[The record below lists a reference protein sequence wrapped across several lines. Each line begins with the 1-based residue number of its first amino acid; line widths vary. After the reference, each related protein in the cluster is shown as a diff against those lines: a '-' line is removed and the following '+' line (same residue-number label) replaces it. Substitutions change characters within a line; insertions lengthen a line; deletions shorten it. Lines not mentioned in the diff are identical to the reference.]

1 MRQFHAQYIWTAF
14 IDLVPYL
21 WVTLA
26 MMAGT
31 VFFGG
36 LLGLLL
42 ARAKIRR
49 GKLSRALAEVYIYLT
64 RCIPSIV
71 MLFVVYYG
79 LPEFLLTFGID
90 MNHVGKGV
98 FVIITFSVLFSS
110 TMCEVFRSAY
120 LSVDPG
126 QTEAALSIGMSGW
139 QAFYRIVLPQC
150 TVYALPN
157 FANLLVNLMKEGAL
171 AYTIGLIDI
180 MGEGQML
187 IGRNQGSYVLETYL
201 ALTILYWILTLVI
214 EKAFGAIERKLSK
227 GKKVLT
233 S

>member
-110 TMCEVFRSAY
+110 AMCEVLRSAY

-126 QTEAALSIGMSGW
+126 QMEAALSIGMSRK
-139 QAFYRIVLPQC
+139 QAYIRIILPQAMEA
-150 TVYALPN
+150 ALPN
-157 FANLLVNLMKEGAL
+157 ICNTTISLLKSTSLAFMMSVKDITAIAKMKA
-171 AYTIGLIDI
+171 AYGYNYI
-180 MGEGQML
+180 EA
-187 IGRNQGSYVLETYL
+187 Y
-201 ALTILYWILTLVI
+201 LVI
-214 EKAFGAIERKLSK
+214 AFIYIIVCTIVQILFQLIERRISGYKKL
-227 GKKVLT
+227 VL

>member
-110 TMCEVFRSAY
+110 AMCEVFRSAY

-126 QTEAALSIGMSGW
+126 QTEAALSIGMSGK
-139 QAFYRIVLPQC
+139 QAYIRIILPQAM
-150 TVYALPN
+150 VAALPN
-157 FANLLVNLMKEGAL
+157 ICNTTISLLKSTSLAFMMSVKDITAIAKMKA
-171 AYTIGLIDI
+171 AYGYNYI
-180 MGEGQML
+180 EA
-187 IGRNQGSYVLETYL
+187 Y
-201 ALTILYWILTLVI
+201 LVI
-214 EKAFGAIERKLSK
+214 AFIYIIVCTIVQILFQLIERRISGYKKL
-227 GKKVLT
+227 VL

>member
-110 TMCEVFRSAY
+110 AMCEVFRSAY

-126 QTEAALSIGMSGW
+126 QMEAALSIGMSRK
-139 QAFYRIVLPQC
+139 QAYIRIILPQAME
-150 TVYALPN
+150 VALPN
-157 FANLLVNLMKEGAL
+157 ICNTTISLLKSTSLAFMMSVKDITAIAKMKA
-171 AYTIGLIDI
+171 AYGYNYI
-180 MGEGQML
+180 EA
-187 IGRNQGSYVLETYL
+187 Y
-201 ALTILYWILTLVI
+201 LVI
-214 EKAFGAIERKLSK
+214 AFIYIIVCTIVQILFQLIERRISGYKKL
-227 GKKVLT
+227 VL

>member
-110 TMCEVFRSAY
+110 AMCEVSRSAY

-126 QTEAALSIGMSGW
+126 QTEAALSIGMSRK
-139 QAFYRIVLPQC
+139 QAYIRIILPQAMEA
-150 TVYALPN
+150 ALPN
-157 FANLLVNLMKEGAL
+157 ICNTTISLLKSTSLAFMMSVKDITAIAKMKA
-171 AYTIGLIDI
+171 AYGYNYI
-180 MGEGQML
+180 EA
-187 IGRNQGSYVLETYL
+187 Y
-201 ALTILYWILTLVI
+201 LVI
-214 EKAFGAIERKLSK
+214 AFIYIIVCTIVQILFQLIERRISGYKKL
-227 GKKVLT
+227 VL

>member
-98 FVIITFSVLFSS
+98 FVIITFSILFSS
-110 TMCEVFRSAY
+110 AMCEVFRSAY

-126 QTEAALSIGMSGW
+126 QMEAALSIGMSRK
-139 QAFYRIVLPQC
+139 QAYIRIILPQAM
-150 TVYALPN
+150 VAALPN
-157 FANLLVNLMKEGAL
+157 ICNTTISLLKSTSLAFMMSVKDITAIAKMKA
-171 AYTIGLIDI
+171 AYGYNYI
-180 MGEGQML
+180 EA
-187 IGRNQGSYVLETYL
+187 Y
-201 ALTILYWILTLVI
+201 LVI
-214 EKAFGAIERKLSK
+214 AFIYIIVCTIVQILFQLIERRISGYKKL
-227 GKKVLT
+227 VL

>member
-110 TMCEVFRSAY
+110 AMCEVFRSAY

-126 QTEAALSIGMSGW
+126 QMEAALSIGMSRK
-139 QAFYRIVLPQC
+139 QAYIRIILPQAMEA
-150 TVYALPN
+150 ALPN
-157 FANLLVNLMKEGAL
+157 ICNTTISLLKSTSLAFMMSVKDITAIAKMKA
-171 AYTIGLIDI
+171 AYGYNYI
-180 MGEGQML
+180 EA
-187 IGRNQGSYVLETYL
+187 Y
-201 ALTILYWILTLVI
+201 LVI
-214 EKAFGAIERKLSK
+214 AFIYIIVCTIVRILFQLIERRISGYKKL
-227 GKKVLT
+227 VL

>member
-110 TMCEVFRSAY
+110 AMCEVFRSAY

-126 QTEAALSIGMSGW
+126 QTEAALSIGMSRK
-139 QAFYRIVLPQC
+139 QAYIRIILPQAM
-150 TVYALPN
+150 VAALPN
-157 FANLLVNLMKEGAL
+157 ICNTTISLLKSTSLAFMMSVKDITAIAKMKA
-171 AYTIGLIDI
+171 AYGYNYI
-180 MGEGQML
+180 EA
-187 IGRNQGSYVLETYL
+187 Y
-201 ALTILYWILTLVI
+201 LVI
-214 EKAFGAIERKLSK
+214 AFIYIIVCTIVQILFQLIERRISGYKKL
-227 GKKVLT
+227 VL

>member
-110 TMCEVFRSAY
+110 AMCEVFRSAY
-120 LSVDPG
+120 LSVEPG
-126 QTEAALSIGMSGW
+126 QTEAALSIGMSRK
-139 QAFYRIVLPQC
+139 QAYIRIILPQAM
-150 TVYALPN
+150 VAALPN
-157 FANLLVNLMKEGAL
+157 ICNTTISLLKSTSLAFMMSVKDITAIAKMKA
-171 AYTIGLIDI
+171 AYGYNYI
-180 MGEGQML
+180 EA
-187 IGRNQGSYVLETYL
+187 Y
-201 ALTILYWILTLVI
+201 LVI
-214 EKAFGAIERKLSK
+214 AFIYIIVCTIVQILFQLIERRISGYKKL
-227 GKKVLT
+227 VL

>member
-110 TMCEVFRSAY
+110 AMCEVFRSAY

-126 QTEAALSIGMSGW
+126 QMEAALSIGMSRK
-139 QAFYRIVLPQC
+139 QAYIRIILPQAMEA
-150 TVYALPN
+150 ALPN
-157 FANLLVNLMKEGAL
+157 ICNTTISLLKSTSLAFMMSVKDITAIAKMKA
-171 AYTIGLIDI
+171 AYGYNYI
-180 MGEGQML
+180 EA
-187 IGRNQGSYVLETYL
+187 Y
-201 ALTILYWILTLVI
+201 LVI
-214 EKAFGAIERKLSK
+214 AFIYIIVCTIVQILFQLIERRISGYKKL
-227 GKKVLT
+227 VL

>member
-110 TMCEVFRSAY
+110 AMCEVFRSAY

-126 QTEAALSIGMSGW
+126 QMEAALSIGMSRK
-139 QAFYRIVLPQC
+139 QAYIRIILPQAM
-150 TVYALPN
+150 VAALPN
-157 FANLLVNLMKEGAL
+157 ICNTTISLLKSTSLAFMMSVKDITAIAKMKA
-171 AYTIGLIDI
+171 AYGYNYI
-180 MGEGQML
+180 EA
-187 IGRNQGSYVLETYL
+187 Y
-201 ALTILYWILTLVI
+201 LVI
-214 EKAFGAIERKLSK
+214 AFIYIIVCTIVQILFQLIERRISGYKKL
-227 GKKVLT
+227 VL

>member
-110 TMCEVFRSAY
+110 AMCEVFRSAY

-139 QAFYRIVLPQC
+139 QAYIRIILPQAMEA
-150 TVYALPN
+150 ALPN
-157 FANLLVNLMKEGAL
+157 ICNTTISLLKSTSLAFMMSVKEITAIAKMKA
-171 AYTIGLIDI
+171 AYGYNYI
-180 MGEGQML
+180 EA
-187 IGRNQGSYVLETYL
+187 Y
-201 ALTILYWILTLVI
+201 LVI
-214 EKAFGAIERKLSK
+214 AFIYIIVCTIVQILFQLIERRISGYKKL
-227 GKKVLT
+227 VL

>member
-42 ARAKIRR
+42 ARAEIRR

-110 TMCEVFRSAY
+110 AMCEVFRSAY

-126 QTEAALSIGMSGW
+126 QMEAALSIGMSRK
-139 QAFYRIVLPQC
+139 QAYIRIILPQAM
-150 TVYALPN
+150 VAALPN
-157 FANLLVNLMKEGAL
+157 ICNTTISLLKSTSLAFMMSVKDITAIAKMKA
-171 AYTIGLIDI
+171 AYGYNYI
-180 MGEGQML
+180 EA
-187 IGRNQGSYVLETYL
+187 Y
-201 ALTILYWILTLVI
+201 LVI
-214 EKAFGAIERKLSK
+214 AFIYIIVCTIVQILFQLIERRISGYKKL
-227 GKKVLT
+227 VL

>member
-42 ARAKIRR
+42 ARAKIIR

-110 TMCEVFRSAY
+110 AMCEVFRSAY

-126 QTEAALSIGMSGW
+126 QMEAALSIGMSRK
-139 QAFYRIVLPQC
+139 QAYIRIILPQAM
-150 TVYALPN
+150 VAALPN
-157 FANLLVNLMKEGAL
+157 ICNTTISLLKSTSLAFMMSVKDITAIAKMKA
-171 AYTIGLIDI
+171 AYGYNYI
-180 MGEGQML
+180 EA
-187 IGRNQGSYVLETYL
+187 Y
-201 ALTILYWILTLVI
+201 LVI
-214 EKAFGAIERKLSK
+214 AFIYIIVCTIVQILFQLIERRISGYKKL
-227 GKKVLT
+227 VL

>member
-110 TMCEVFRSAY
+110 AMCEVFRSAY

-126 QTEAALSIGMSGW
+126 QTEAALSIGMS
-139 QAFYRIVLPQC
+139 A
-150 TVYALPN
+150 T
-157 FANLLVNLMKEGAL
+157 
-171 AYTIGLIDI
+171 D
-180 MGEGQML
+180 
-187 IGRNQGSYVLETYL
+187 
-201 ALTILYWILTLVI
+201 
-214 EKAFGAIERKLSK
+214 
-227 GKKVLT
+227 
-233 S
+233 

>member
-110 TMCEVFRSAY
+110 AMCEVFRSAY
-120 LSVDPG
+120 LSVEPG
-126 QTEAALSIGMSGW
+126 QMEAALSIGMSRK
-139 QAFYRIVLPQC
+139 QAYIRIILPQAM
-150 TVYALPN
+150 VAALPN
-157 FANLLVNLMKEGAL
+157 ICNTTISLLKSTSLAFMMSVKDITAIAKMKA
-171 AYTIGLIDI
+171 AYGYNYI
-180 MGEGQML
+180 EA
-187 IGRNQGSYVLETYL
+187 Y
-201 ALTILYWILTLVI
+201 LVI
-214 EKAFGAIERKLSK
+214 AFIYIIVCTIVQILFQLIERRISGYKKL
-227 GKKVLT
+227 VL